1 MAALDAT
8 PVPALLATP
17 GPTEY
22 SPGVTRSGGGL
33 LGDSPRFSFRGDSF
47 PRSFLATAVSESSSP
62 GPVYNPAY
70 RTVARTQAPQ
80 HSFGTE
86 RRVPSPPGR
95 KGGPGPN
102 SYTVRKHSRG
112 GGELGDDTPKFGYEF
127 ACAQATH
134 VAPVPTPACWL
145 PDCMLLYP
153 SVCMCRFGTREQSTR
168 PEEAVERVAYISR
181 AHERENV
188 GVFSP
193 GPAAYS
199 PRQSLHH
206 KVHQRNSPRF
216 SMRPHL
222 KHKVA
227 ADGTTL
233 RWAKISSGP
242 GPGSSNPHVG
252 RCGGGFMGDAPSHKI
267 GTGRQCPNP
276 ASNFSPGPATYM
288 PANRYL
294 TGNRRKEGPS
304 FSFGSAPRPCST
316 PAYGRAPIVSPR
328 YYSRRRVFS

>member
-1 MAALDAT
+1 MAAPDSTQT

-47 PRSFLATAVSESSSP
+47 PRSFLATAVSESSGP

-127 ACAQATH
+127 ACAEATH
-134 VAPVPTPACWL
+134 VAPAPTPACRPACRPTGCPTVCCYIL
-145 PDCMLLYP
+145 VCACAG
-153 SVCMCRFGTREQSTR
+153 SVRG
-168 PEEAVERVAYISR
+168 SR
-181 AHERENV
+181 AHALRRPSSV
-188 GVFSP
+188 WPIS
-193 GPAAYS
+193 AARTS
-199 PRQSLHH
+199 E
-206 KVHQRNSPRF
+206 K
-216 SMRPHL
+216 M
-222 KHKVA
+222 
-227 ADGTTL
+227 
-233 RWAKISSGP
+233 W
-242 GPGSSNPHVG
+242 GSSRLALRRTRLGSRYTTRSTSATHHA
-252 RCGGGFMGDAPSHKI
+252 F
-267 GTGRQCPNP
+267 QCVR
-276 ASNFSPGPATYM
+276 T
-288 PANRYL
+288 
-294 TGNRRKEGPS
+294 
-304 FSFGSAPRPCST
+304 
-316 PAYGRAPIVSPR
+316 
-328 YYSRRRVFS
+328 